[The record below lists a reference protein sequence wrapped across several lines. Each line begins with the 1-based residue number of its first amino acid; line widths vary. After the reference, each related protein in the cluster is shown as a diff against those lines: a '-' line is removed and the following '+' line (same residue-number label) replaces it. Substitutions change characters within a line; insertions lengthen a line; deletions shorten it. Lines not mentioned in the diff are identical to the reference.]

1 MHTLANC
8 GADRLYVLSE
18 RLKMQRHPVSCRLLI
33 SEKVEIVQEGAGG
46 QGRAGEPGHE
56 CAAGGTELRA
66 AEFAAV
72 TGAPAC
78 LESILPQLLPDEAP
92 VVLARASLCSSCCSA
107 CGCGRLP
114 VTGDPLRHGHGDAE
128 RPYFTHSPLL
138 LDKLHCDAA
147 TGLSAGTPSLLRDH
161 LSAHCLVCSQASQ
174 GTAINPHVAQAASQP
189 AAAPQTAQPA
199 PHKQVAA
206 PEPAAA
212 ADSEADASV
221 PPPKAPGDVDGD
233 LADRAVQPEDV
244 QAPSPPQ
251 TRAKPSRKA
260 GAKAAAHDHPKV
272 SSRHYDTC
280 IPAGRALLS
289 GLLALSA
296 ADIAHK

>member
-1 MHTLANC
+1 MHGSSRPSCHAQGSCRGCCIHHRGRSSCLLHSLLSAVHTLANC

-78 LESILPQLLPDEAP
+78 LESILPRLLPDEAP
-92 VVLARASLCSSCCSA
+92 AVLGRASLCSSCCSA

-147 TGLSAGTPSLLRDH
+147 TGLSAGTPRSCVITCLLTAW
-161 LSAHCLVCSQASQ
+161 SAHRPVRGLPS
-174 GTAINPHVAQAASQP
+174 NPMLP
-189 AAAPQTAQPA
+189 R
-199 PHKQVAA
+199 
-206 PEPAAA
+206 
-212 ADSEADASV
+212 
-221 PPPKAPGDVDGD
+221 
-233 LADRAVQPEDV
+233 L
-244 QAPSPPQ
+244 
-251 TRAKPSRKA
+251 
-260 GAKAAAHDHPKV
+260 
-272 SSRHYDTC
+272 
-280 IPAGRALLS
+280 LLS
-289 GLLALSA
+289 QQPPLRRPSLRPTSKWQPRSQQLLQTLRQMPLC
-296 ADIAHK
+296 HRPRHLVM